1 MSLNNGI
8 EVSVVVP
15 VYNAA
20 KFLETCVQSI
30 VNQKTTWSYEAIFVN
45 DGSTDNSLEVLEH
58 WAKSHDNIIIV
69 DQENAGVSSA
79 RNAGIDAAH
88 GKYIVFVDSDD
99 WVDESYIEDL
109 RNSVKNDKCGIVIQ
123 GMFKEVLDKTVTR
136 HFDSCFFDLQNFV
149 SFFKKEKIYHNGF
162 PFAKIFN
169 LKVVKEHNLYFCKK
183 VRHGEDLMFL
193 LRYLMFCEWYAY
205 DLHVNYHYRNTE
217 EGTLVH
223 SYGDFQSEL
232 TGYLE
237 FRDALKSLQ
246 EHYHLKENDLID
258 IKKWLFYFVMRTV
271 KTIYRKG
278 KNYLP
283 RKQRCKLLME
293 TFSTEDLAFLE
304 TQKEYASGLDKI
316 ICTLLYS
323 KKISLLDYILNI
335 FFSLRN
341 YSFANWFVKVKYG
354 KN

>member
-45 DGSTDNSLEVLEH
+45 DGSTDNSLEILEH
-58 WAKSHDNIIIV
+58 WAKSHDNIVII

-99 WVDESYIEDL
+99 WVDESYIDDL
-109 RNSVKNDKCGIVIQ
+109 RNSVHDDRCGVVFQ
-123 GMFKEVLDKTVTR
+123 GMFKEFSNKKETR
-136 HFDSCFFDLQNFV
+136 QFESCFFELLDFTKFLR
-149 SFFKKEKIYHNGF
+149 KEKIYHNGF
-162 PFAKIFN
+162 PFSKIFN
-169 LKVVKEHNLYFCKK
+169 LNVIKEQNLHFCKK
-183 VRHGEDLMFL
+183 VRHSEDLMFL
-193 LRYLMFCEWYAY
+193 LRYLVFCNWFAY
-205 DLHVNYHYRNTE
+205 DSHINYHYRNTE

-232 TGYLE
+232 AGYQE

-246 EHYHLKENDLID
+246 KHYNLKENDLID
-258 IKKWLFYFVMRTV
+258 IKKWLFYFAMRAV
-271 KTIYRKG
+271 KTVYRRG

-283 RKQRCKLLME
+283 SEQRFNLLKKS
-293 TFSTEDLAFLE
+293 FATEDILFFE
-304 TQKEYASGLDKI
+304 SQKKNISGLDKI
-316 ICTLLYS
+316 ICLLLCS
-323 KKISLLDYILNI
+323 QKISLLDYILNI

-341 YSFANWFVKVKYG
+341 CSFANWFVKVKYG